1 MDAPAAQAARRT
13 RPTRPDRGGF
23 SLLEI
28 MTTLVIVGLIMGWT
42 FIKLDPRRNQ
52 ADAGLVLV
60 RTVMQQAMRN
70 SVQRQH
76 DIMVSFDTTGRR
88 IRYVEDVNN
97 NGVVDVGE
105 RVLWKPLENQTKFAA
120 PATLIAG
127 SYTAASVVGA
137 RLRSVDG
144 YPTVIAR
151 RGGSLSSDLQ
161 VFVTTLRGA
170 RDDFRAIAV
179 TQPTGRVESY
189 TYAGGTWTVFNR

>member
-1 MDAPAAQAARRT
+1 MDAPAAYAARRA
-13 RPTRPDRGGF
+13 RPDRQLRGGF

-28 MTTLVIVGLIMGWT
+28 MTTLVIIGVIMGWT

-52 ADAGLVLV
+52 ADAGLALV

-76 DIMVSFDTTGRR
+76 DILVSFDTVNRR

-97 NGVVDVGE
+97 NGAVDAGE
-105 RVLWKPLENQTKFAA
+105 RVLWKPLENQTKFARP
-120 PATLIAG
+120 PAIIAG
-127 SYTAASVVGA
+127 SYSAAAVVGG
-137 RLRSVDG
+137 RLRTVDG
-144 YPTVIAR
+144 FPTVIAR

-161 VFVTTLRGA
+161 VFVVTLRGE

-179 TQPTGRVESY
+179 TQPTGRVETY
-189 TYAGGTWTVFNR
+189 TYAGGTWSIFNR